1 MLYGA
6 DYFTEEEL
14 IKIDGLIHKGKYVF
28 TSGPPSNILEEPLM
42 TFEES
47 KEETE
52 SQGQVQPV
60 ELLKETKVNNVVVT
74 EEQVSSPS
82 SEQADS
88 IESRTRSPNETSA
101 ETSDEDSGLP
111 PPPSTKEET
120 PMFDFSEAATPAA
133 GILTADTSAADIPA
147 AGTQAKV
154 EPQLE
159 PRPRTENGL
168 PPGTTQEQLD
178 EIRAFNATLTKA
190 GKKSRPKYKPEP
202 VEEEEEYPPVWGE
215 DFAEPPVDEQSYPSP
230 APNEREARISSWAKE
245 VSVGPQS
252 PPLQAPTPSR
262 APPAAPIVEVLAE
275 QFIRAHGRPPKV
287 LNDFYQPNNPEHN
300 PKCSD
305 SRASLRTSKT
315 SKSVKSVAKS
325 VVEQASSTSNGNS
338 PPSKLSIEPG
348 KIYTAQSSVSKKG
361 IRFEVRSGD
370 HIKVIKY
377 VSGIMYIGVNLRSK
391 EHGQFPETIFK
402 RTAGATKG
410 DSLIEQ
416 QRSLAKAR
424 AVAQMAAA
432 PTKHGLD
439 EVENVNAAEWD
450 EESIIRPRTT
460 APVAPSNSSRAALGG
475 GLAASRFSV
484 LADSET
490 QSLNSDAQQREFT
503 PEMAREFGKIIN
515 DKV

>member
-1 MLYGA
+1 
-6 DYFTEEEL
+6 
-14 IKIDGLIHKGKYVF
+14 
-28 TSGPPSNILEEPLM
+28 M

-60 ELLKETKVNNVVVT
+60 EPLKETKVNNIVVT

-111 PPPSTKEET
+111 PPQKEET
-120 PMFDFSEAATPAA
+120 PMFDFSETATPAA
-133 GILTADTSAADIPA
+133 GIPAADTSAADIPA
-147 AGTQAKV
+147 ADTPAADTPAKV
-154 EPQLE
+154 EAQPE

-168 PPGTTQEQLD
+168 PPGCTQEQLD

-202 VEEEEEYPPVWGE
+202 VEEEEYPPAWGE
-215 DFAEPPVDEQSYPSP
+215 DFTEPPPAWPQDFAEPTVDEQSYASP

-262 APPAAPIVEVLAE
+262 APPPAPIVEVLAE
-275 QFIRAHGRPPKV
+275 QFIKAHGRPPKV

-300 PKCSD
+300 PKRPD

-315 SKSVKSVAKS
+315 SKSAKSVAKS
-325 VVEQASSTSNGNS
+325 IVEQASSTSNGNP
-338 PPSKLSIEPG
+338 PPSKQSIEPG
-348 KIYTAQSSVSKKG
+348 KIYTAQSSVAKKG
-361 IRFEVRSGD
+361 IRFEVRAGD

-377 VSGIMYIGVNLRSK
+377 VSGIMYIGENLRSK
-391 EHGQFPETIFK
+391 ERGQFPETIFK

-410 DSLIEQ
+410 DSLIER
-416 QRSLAKAR
+416 QRSLAQAR
-424 AVAQMAAA
+424 ANAQAAAA

-460 APVAPSNSSRAALGG
+460 APVAPSTSSKAALGG
-475 GLAASRFSV
+475 GLAASKFSV

-490 QSLNSDAQQREFT
+490 QSQNSDAQQREFT